1 MTSSEK
7 EYRMTLSVQTGEENV
22 VVVLPSFKSHWL
34 LSYFVLGV
42 DTVTAWS
49 YTSTLTKSS
58 HELATSHSLSA

>member
-1 MTSSEK
+1 MKSSEK
-7 EYRMTLSVQTGEENV
+7 EHRMTLSGQTGEENV

-34 LSYFVLGV
+34 LSYFALGV

-49 YTSTLTKSS
+49 YTSTLTKTP